1 METSY
6 VQAAF
11 FFTVVFPPPSS
22 GPEVLAGT
30 DGTGAGG
37 AADADESL
45 IVQRVIGNI
54 VPVDVIPDPGGIPVQ
69 ERVVFDD
76 PVDLVPFEN
85 GMILSFRGM
94 FRAKSG
100 NPDRLAR

>member
-1 METSY
+1 MEIRY

-22 GPEVLAGT
+22 GPEVLAGM
-30 DGTGAGG
+30 DGAGAGG
-37 AADADESL
+37 AADAHESL
-45 IVQRVIGNI
+45 IVQGVIRNI
-54 VPVDVIPDPGGIPVQ
+54 VFVDIGPDSSGIPVQ

-76 PVDLVPFEN
+76 PVSLVPFHD

-94 FRAKSG
+94 FGA
-100 NPDRLAR
+100 